1 MWPGIAT
8 SMQFRPPVRQFRIAR
23 LRPRHHTL
31 GAPTGALVRVNAAD
45 ANGACVTVERRSP
58 RRLPMATELSS
69 RDEVAVL
76 DADGDLLRVIAEFH
90 EMPDLV
96 VTVAQASR
104 LFGVD
109 HAHSRRI
116 LDALVSRGVLSTDGR
131 QFGRAGTGRRGI

>member
-1 MWPGIAT
+1 
-8 SMQFRPPVRQFRIAR
+8 
-23 LRPRHHTL
+23 
-31 GAPTGALVRVNAAD
+31 
-45 ANGACVTVERRSP
+45 
-58 RRLPMATELSS
+58 MATKLLLSE
-69 RDEVAVL
+69 DNVAVDDVAVL
-76 DADGDLLRVIAEFH
+76 DADLLRVSAEFH

-109 HAHSRRI
+109 HARSRRI